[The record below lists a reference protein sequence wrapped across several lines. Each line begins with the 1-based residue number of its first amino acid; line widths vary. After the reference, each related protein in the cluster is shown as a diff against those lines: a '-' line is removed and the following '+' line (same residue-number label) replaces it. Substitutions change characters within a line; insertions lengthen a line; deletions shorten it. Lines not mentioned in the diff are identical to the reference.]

1 MLLITFI
8 YFRFFYSIKKLRNKL
23 KVNKSYKKK
32 KKQFESKLLL
42 VKS

>member
-32 KKQFESKLLL
+32 KNNLKANYF
-42 VKS
+42 

>member
-23 KVNKSYKKK
+23 KVKKKK